1 MVAGGGE
8 GRIVEACLAGE
19 EKAHKELEKD
29 RPKIPSTERSQ
40 CISTMAKGGTP
51 SYVELVV
58 CLEMMRDSRAHREE
72 ERSNNVGSR
81 IEVVRAGRL

>member
-1 MVAGGGE
+1 
-8 GRIVEACLAGE
+8 
-19 EKAHKELEKD
+19 
-29 RPKIPSTERSQ
+29 
-40 CISTMAKGGTP
+40 MAKDGAP
-51 SYVELVV
+51 SYVELVA